1 MSPGNEIE
9 LTLIGDGPERA
20 KLEAIVNKNQL
31 NNVRFLGSQ
40 KQSEIPRMLANNDV
54 LDLPSIYDGWWAV
67 VNEGMQSGL

>member
-1 MSPGNEIE
+1 MVEISRYTTDFHHNNSKMSPGNEIE

-40 KQSEIPRMLANNDV
+40 NNLKY
-54 LDLPSIYDGWWAV
+54 LDC
-67 VNEGMQSGL
+67 